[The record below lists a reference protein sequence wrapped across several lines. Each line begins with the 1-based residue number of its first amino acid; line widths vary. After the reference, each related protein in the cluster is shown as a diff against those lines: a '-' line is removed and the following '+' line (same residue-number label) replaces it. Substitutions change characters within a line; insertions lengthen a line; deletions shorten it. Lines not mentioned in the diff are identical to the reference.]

1 MKNLKFASILLLIST
16 LFLKFSSMIR
26 DLVIANYF
34 GTSYIVDSYNAAM
47 IIPNAFILFMLT
59 GMKDAFIPSYLRYEK
74 ENKGKVHLTNIVK
87 STFLICF
94 IISVLGSI
102 AAFFYFPASYS

>member
-1 MKNLKFASILLLIST
+1 MKSLKIASILLLVST

-34 GTSYIVDSYNAAM
+34 GTSYIVDAYNAAM

-74 ENKGKVHLTNIVK
+74 EGKGNRTLQT
-87 STFLICF
+87 L
-94 IISVLGSI
+94 
-102 AAFFYFPASYS
+102 

>member
-1 MKNLKFASILLLIST
+1 
-16 LFLKFSSMIR
+16 MIR

-34 GTSYIVDSYNAAM
+34 GTSYIADSYNAAM

-74 ENKGKVHLTNIVK
+74 EK
-87 STFLICF
+87 
-94 IISVLGSI
+94 
-102 AAFFYFPASYS
+102 